1 MLENFK
7 KGRNYAPMKDEQDSC
22 IIISRKFGFDVYI
35 ENHYI
40 YIKKNKEKQKRGR
53 VKQKKKK
60 GEREKRKEKEREGRR
75 KRERSDFKKKEKF
88 DQGMKKGYH
97 GVYAIFK

>member
-40 YIKKNKEKQKRGR
+40 YIKENKEKQKRGR
-53 VKQKKKK
+53 VKQKKKRRK
-60 GEREKRKEKEREGRR
+60 RKEEGEGEGGEKEEREK
-75 KRERSDFKKKEKF
+75 
-88 DQGMKKGYH
+88 
-97 GVYAIFK
+97 

>member
-40 YIKKNKEKQKRGR
+40 YIKENKEKQKRGR

-60 GEREKRKEKEREGRR
+60 KEKEKRGRRRRGRGEGREREVISR
-75 KRERSDFKKKEKF
+75 KKRNLIR
-88 DQGMKKGYH
+88 
-97 GVYAIFK
+97 V

>member
-40 YIKKNKEKQKRGR
+40 YIKENKEKQKRGR
-53 VKQKKKK
+53 VKQKKK
-60 GEREKRKEKEREGRR
+60 GEREKRKEREREGRR